1 MADTTISQL
10 NTINALS
17 ANNFIPISDGTNTT
31 KLGTDSLFGFRNR
44 IINGGMNIW
53 QRGTVINNPTTA
65 NFYTADRW
73 GVNRNGDYAAD
84 LSVGRVAA
92 TGLPGFQYCM
102 ALQRNVG
109 SPSTQA
115 IGLWNSNESANTYD
129 LAGGP
134 ITLSFWLKVGANYS
148 GGAITIALYTGTGI
162 DQRIYQYTNQANILN
177 TTISPNTTWARYSFT
192 ANVGSAAT
200 ELGSYFTWT
209 PTGVAGGDDSVYI
222 TGVQLEEGSTA
233 TPFERRPMG
242 TELALCQRYFE
253 KSYNQTKSGFVFG
266 INDGE
271 SSGMSCPTALFRFG
285 VRFAVTKRAV
295 PTISTYDSSGN
306 GGSGSNARYSYY
318 SNIWYNGGIFD
329 TFTPR
334 ASDAGFYVGTGG
346 GGIVEGQFGW
356 TANAE
361 L

>member
-1 MADTTISQL
+1 MADVTISQL

-17 ANNFIPISDGTNTT
+17 ANNFIPVSDGTTTT

-44 IINGGMNIW
+44 IINGDMRIW
-53 QRGTVINNPTTA
+53 QRGTVINNPTTS

-109 SPSTQA
+109 SSSTQA
-115 IGLWNSNESANTYD
+115 IGLWNSNESSNTYD
-129 LAGGP
+129 LAGGS
-134 ITLSFWLKVGANYS
+134 IALSFWLKVGANFS
-148 GGAITIALYTGTGI
+148 GGAITVALYTGTGI

-177 TTISPNTTWARYSFT
+177 TAISPNTTWARYSFT

-222 TGVQLEEGSTA
+222 TGVQLERGSTA
-233 TPFERRPMG
+233 TPFEFRPIG
-242 TELALCQRYFE
+242 TELALCQRYYE
-253 KSYNQTKSGFVFG
+253 TLTNDTEGICIASYFHLTN
-266 INDGE
+266 INR
-271 SSGMSCPTALFRFG
+271 SRWFFK
-285 VRFAVTKRAV
+285 VTKRAQPIVGLVSGTAWASSLV
-295 PTISTYDSSGN
+295 PTIYPSLDN
-306 GGSGSNARYSYY
+306 V
-318 SNIWYNGGIFD
+318 
-329 TFTPR
+329 
-334 ASDAGFYVGTGG
+334 GFYKTSTNFGTSGPTG
-346 GGIVEGQFGW
+346 VPGFY
-356 TANAE
+356 ADAE

>member
-10 NTINALS
+10 TTTNTLLS
-17 ANNFIPISDGTNTT
+17 TSYVPVSDGTTTT

-44 IINGGMNIW
+44 IINGDMRIW
-53 QRGTVINNPTTA
+53 QRGTVINNPTTS

-109 SPSTQA
+109 SSSTQA
-115 IGLWNSNESANTYD
+115 IGLWNSNESSNTYD

-148 GGAITIALYTGTGI
+148 GGAITVALYTGTGI

-177 TTISPNTTWARYSFT
+177 TAISPNTTWARYSFT

-222 TGVQLEEGSTA
+222 TGVQLESGSTA
-233 TPFERRPMG
+233 TPFEFRPYG
-242 TELALCQRYFE
+242 LELSLCQRYFQ
-253 KSYNQTKSGFVFG
+253 KSYQQDVKPG
-266 INDGE
+266 
-271 SSGMSCPTALFRFG
+271 TAGAYFN
-285 VRFAVTKRAV
+285 A
-295 PTISTYDSSGN
+295 ISHVY
-306 GGSGSNARYSYY
+306 GSGSYQ
-318 SNIWYNGGIFD
+318 NIWWRLPVTMRTVPVPKAYNPHTGTVNEIWNSSNGVSYSIVFNNQYPYTSD
-329 TFTPR
+329 SLVVGRTSINQTVQNELNVHFT
-334 ASDAGFYVGTGG
+334 A
-346 GGIVEGQFGW
+346 E
-356 TANAE
+356 AE